1 MKLPPNICVTKVTDT
16 ESSTAMYSI
25 SFSMGVGVR
34 LNEKDATTEYIN
46 WVIEKA
52 ANKLIDDIREA
63 VGQSDSS

>member
-16 ESSTAMYSI
+16 ESNTAMYSI

-34 LNEKDATTEYIN
+34 LNEEDATTEYIN

-52 ANKLIDDIREA
+52 ANKLIDDIQKA
-63 VGQSDSS
+63 VGKSDGS